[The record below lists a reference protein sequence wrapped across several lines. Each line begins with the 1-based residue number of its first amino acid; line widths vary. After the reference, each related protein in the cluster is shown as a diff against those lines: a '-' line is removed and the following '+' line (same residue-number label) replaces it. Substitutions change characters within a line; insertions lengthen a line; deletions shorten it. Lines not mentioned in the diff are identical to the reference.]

1 MAAGVA
7 ALGASVVAVAVP
19 VVVLVA
25 PVVVDAL
32 PPVLMTALVSV
43 NSDAAPGR
51 VVAETAPLVPVAP
64 AGSARCTQPVTIIIA
79 GLL

>member
-1 MAAGVA
+1 VAAGVA
-7 ALGASVVAVAVP
+7 ALGASVVAVAAP
-19 VVVLVA
+19 VVVLVVLVVLVA

-51 VVAETAPLVPVAP
+51 VVAEAARWSLSPLPVRHA
-64 AGSARCTQPVTIIIA
+64 ARSR
-79 GLL
+79 